1 MVMASRGFAEEILE
15 EADLAVRRN
24 DEHHQR
30 TRLGQGD
37 VTTPLSILAARR
49 PGARRLMSQA
59 VRSLHD
65 HETC

>member
-1 MVMASRGFAEEILE
+1 MRMVMASRGFAEEILE

-37 VTTPLSILAARR
+37 VTTPLSILALVD
-49 PGARRLMSQA
+49 P
-59 VRSLHD
+59 VHD
-65 HETC
+65 V